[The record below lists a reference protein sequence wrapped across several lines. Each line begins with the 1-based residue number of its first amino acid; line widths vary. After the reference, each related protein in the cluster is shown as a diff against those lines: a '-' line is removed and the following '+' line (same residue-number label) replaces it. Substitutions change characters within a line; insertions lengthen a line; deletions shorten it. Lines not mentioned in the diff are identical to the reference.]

1 MLNTLTGQLESP
13 ISIALIYNSMDNGSA
28 LIFVDNRLEPG
39 FRMMQ
44 SADWTHL
51 RCIKRTDHLK
61 QRRLLTDGTMV
72 SEIGL
77 GCLSFAG
84 FYGPTS
90 EVASHQT
97 LAAALDLGIDFIDTA
112 NVYGMGKSESMIGSF
127 LKGNADKFTIA
138 TKAGI
143 ARDPETG
150 VRGFNN
156 KPDHLRAELE
166 KSLKRLGVDH
176 VALYY
181 IHRRDPDLEIEEV
194 METLLAL
201 KAEGKIRGIGFSEIS
216 PASLRRAASVGPVD
230 AVQSEYSLW
239 TRTPDLGMVQT
250 CAELDVAFVPFSPL
264 GRGIF
269 AGKTPDPA
277 QFEDTDF
284 RIANPRFTEPN
295 FSFNVAMVEGFKAY
309 AADLG
314 TTPIAL
320 SLAWCLAQGDHLLPI
335 PGTRSADHLAECAA
349 ASEFQMSDDIKAE
362 IDRILPV
369 GWAHGDRYTRAQW
382 VGVENYC

>member
-1 MLNTLTGQLESP
+1 M
-13 ISIALIYNSMDNGSA
+13 
-28 LIFVDNRLEPG
+28 
-39 FRMMQ
+39 
-44 SADWTHL
+44 
-51 RCIKRTDHLK
+51 K
-61 QRRLLTDGTMV
+61 QRQILNDGTKV

-90 EVASHQT
+90 TAASHKT
-97 LAAALDLGIDFIDTA
+97 LAAALDLGIDFLDTA
-112 NVYGMGKSESMIGSF
+112 NVYGMGKSESTIGAF
-127 LKGNADKFTIA
+127 LKGNANKFTIA

-143 ARDPETG
+143 ARDPDTG

-166 KSLKRLGVDH
+166 KSLTRLGVDH

-181 IHRRDPDLEIEEV
+181 IHRRDPDLQIEEV
-194 METLLAL
+194 METLLAF

-216 PASLRRAASVGPVD
+216 PASLRRAVAIGPVD

-250 CAELDVAFVPFSPL
+250 CAELGVSFVPFSPV

-269 AGKTPDPA
+269 ATRAPDPS
-277 QFEDTDF
+277 QFEETDF
-284 RIANPRFTEPN
+284 RIANPRFLEPN
-295 FSFNVAMVEGFKAY
+295 FSHNMTKVERFKTY

-314 TTPIAL
+314 TKPITL
-320 SLAWCLAQGDHLLPI
+320 SLAWCLARGDHLFPI

-349 ASEFQMSDDIKAE
+349 ASEFQMTDVIMAE

-369 GWAHGDRYTRAQW
+369 GWAHGDRYTSTQW
-382 VGVENYC
+382 IGVENYC